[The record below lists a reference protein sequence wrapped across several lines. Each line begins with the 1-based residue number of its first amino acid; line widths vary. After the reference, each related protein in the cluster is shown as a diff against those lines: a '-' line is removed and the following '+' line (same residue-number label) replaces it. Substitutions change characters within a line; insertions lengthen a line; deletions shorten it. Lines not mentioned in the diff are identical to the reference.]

1 MSAQSAPK
9 YPAGARVV
17 VCGLT
22 DAKHNEKAAK
32 VIDFKADKERYS
44 IRIGEAAPI
53 LVKEINLRPSLFGP
67 S

>member
-1 MSAQSAPK
+1 
-9 YPAGARVV
+9 

-22 DAKHNEKAAK
+22 DAKYNEKEAT
-32 VIDFKADKERYS
+32 IINFKADKERYS
-44 IRIGEAAPI
+44 VRVGDAAPI